1 MKSAVLL
8 IVYNRPEKTKKVY
21 EQIRKAKPSRFYVTA
36 DGPLP
41 GQVEDRK
48 RCMQAREI
56 VKEPD
61 WDCRFKFV
69 FRDENLGC
77 GPSVKE
83 AIDWFF
89 EHEEEGIILEDD
101 TVPDPTFFQFCEEML
116 DRYRGDRRI
125 AFVSGSNHYGV
136 SNGHDKSS
144 GYGRYNGDVS
154 SNGHG
159 RSNGQAVAITKDSY
173 FFARNKTTWGWAT
186 WRRSWDQMD
195 YEMNWLASPNADQ
208 IIRNMSLL
216 KETSKYWMNA
226 VMSIKERNVSAWDW
240 QWYFSVAAED
250 QLVIYPQV
258 NLVSNIG
265 FGADA
270 THTTG
275 RPEMRVS
282 TRFSMKFPLNHPADV
297 VASDDWDRT
306 FEEQKLQIRF
316 WIVKKYMP
324 IRLKRFIRRK
334 LREIRAQQ

>member
-21 EQIRKAKPSRFYVTA
+21 EQIRKAKPSRFYVVA

-41 GQVEDRK
+41 ERADDRE
-48 RCMQAREI
+48 RCMQVREI

-61 WDCRFKFV
+61 WDCHFESV
-69 FRDENLGC
+69 FRETNLGC
-77 GPSVKE
+77 GPSVKK

-89 EHEEEGIILEDD
+89 EQEEEGIVLEDD
-101 TVPDPTFFQFCEEML
+101 TVPDPTFFQFCDEML

-125 AFVSGSNHYGV
+125 AFISGSNHYGT
-136 SNGHDKSS
+136 S
-144 GYGRYNGDVS
+144 YGPGN
-154 SNGHG
+154 
-159 RSNGQAVAITKDSY
+159 SNGQAVSNAMDSY

-186 WRRSWDQMD
+186 WRRSWDRMD
-195 YEMNWLASPNADQ
+195 YEMTWLASSNADQ

-275 RPEMRVS
+275 RPEISVS
-282 TRFSMKFPLNHPADV
+282 TRFSMQFPLSHPADV
-297 VASDDWDRT
+297 VASDDWDRS

-324 IRLKRFIRRK
+324 VRLKRFIRRK
-334 LREIRAQQ
+334 LREIRAEQ